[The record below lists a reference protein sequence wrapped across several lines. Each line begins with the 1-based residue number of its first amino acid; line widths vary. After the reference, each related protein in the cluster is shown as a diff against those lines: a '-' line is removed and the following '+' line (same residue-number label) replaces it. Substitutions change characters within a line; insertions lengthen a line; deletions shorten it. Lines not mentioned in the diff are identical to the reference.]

1 MTIIKDD
8 RTNEQKVTHTLAV
21 VGVDPFMS
29 SWGDAAGGMSYAA
42 WAFKEGQA
50 VQTLSKVQARGDMRR
65 VRIVALDGYRP
76 TGAAHLHIYVAK
88 D

>member
-21 VGVDPFMS
+21 VGT
-29 SWGDAAGGMSYAA
+29 DATNSRSYVA
-42 WAFKEGQA
+42 WAFKDGQA
-50 VQTLSKVQARGDMRR
+50 AQTLGKVQGRSDFLRG
-65 VRIVALDGYRP
+65 RIGTLDGYRP